1 MPRTHKRNTENGLM
15 PLSTYKEAAKR
26 VLDHGEL
33 LRSVAVDFGVSTIF
47 VLPVININFAY

>member
-1 MPRTHKRNTENGLM
+1 MPRTHKRKTQNGIM

-33 LRSVAVDFGVSTIF
+33 LRSVAADFGVGTELL
-47 VLPVININFAY
+47 VHCD